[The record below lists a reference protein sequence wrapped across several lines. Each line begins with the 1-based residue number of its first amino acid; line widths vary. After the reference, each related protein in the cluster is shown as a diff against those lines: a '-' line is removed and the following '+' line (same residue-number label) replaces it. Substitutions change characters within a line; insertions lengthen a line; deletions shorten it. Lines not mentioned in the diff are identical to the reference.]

1 MAQGIAMILLAV
13 LPSPCM
19 LTQVV
24 GCRLPQQEVRTFHR
38 EGDIV
43 LGGIILVHWKH
54 SLPDTSFREEP
65 SPISCADLQ
74 VRSYREVLVFVFAV
88 QQINQN
94 PNVLPNITLGF
105 RILDACLSR
114 ALAVASTLSLLS
126 GTEDPMPNYHCLA
139 SAPILGVVG
148 EAAAFISVSMASL
161 LGVYKIPQI
170 SYGSS
175 VSVLSDKVLYPSF
188 FRTIPNNLLEVQA
201 MAHLLQYFGW
211 SWVGILAEED
221 NEYGVGSDNLRKE
234 IIRSGGCVAFLEKI
248 PVVLTKERMIR
259 IVETVRNSTAKVI
272 VIYTHVSNVVSIL
285 NAVAKENIQG
295 KIWFGT
301 TAFIITPD
309 LFPNDTWQSL
319 NGTLAM
325 ALHVRDIPEFKDF
338 VYSIQPS
345 TSADDIFIKTV
356 WEKAFICKWQEEGH
370 NQTHEVNISK
380 DPAFCTGT
388 ERVEQ
393 MDPVLFDLN
402 NLRFTYNVYVAVYAF
417 AHALHNLL
425 SCKSGD
431 GSLSIGSCAMIDKI
445 HPQEVLHH
453 LRHVHFVTGSGEEV
467 FFDENG
473 DPPAL
478 YDILNWQIFPNGTY
492 QCLTVGSFNF
502 SAPQGKQVFLNHS
515 SIIWNSIYSKVP
527 DSVCSASC
535 PPGFRKAAREGEPVC
550 CFDCVPCADGEI
562 TNQTDA
568 TDCQKCPDDKWSN
581 RNRDICIPR
590 IIEFLSYGEPLGA
603 LLSSIAI
610 LCSLVTFSIMYI
622 FITYKD
628 TPIVKANNRELSY
641 LLLLSLMFC
650 FLCSFLFIGRPTR
663 ISCMLR
669 QTAFGVIFSL
679 SVSCILAKT
688 IIVVV
693 AFNATKPNSALKK
706 WVGTRIPS
714 YLVPLCSV
722 IQFILCLV
730 WLGSAPPY
738 SSVNLE
744 IAQKI
749 IIQCSEGS
757 IELFYAMLG
766 YLGFLACVSFIVAFL
781 ARNLPDSFNEA
792 KYITF
797 SLLVFVSV
805 WISFIPAYL
814 STRGKYM
821 VAVEVF
827 AILTSSTGLLS
838 CIFFP
843 KVYIIL
849 LKPDRNTKDYLLEKT
864 SARSRTE
871 FN

>member
-1 MAQGIAMILLAV
+1 MVQGIVMIFLAV

-19 LTQVV
+19 MTQVV
-24 GCRLPQQEVRTFHR
+24 GCRLPQQNVRAFLR

-54 SLPDTSFREEP
+54 SFPDTNFREEP
-65 SPISCADLQ
+65 SPISCADFQ
-74 VRSYREVLVFVFAV
+74 VRSYREVLVVAFAI
-88 QQINQN
+88 QEINHN
-94 PNVLPNITLGF
+94 PDILPNITLGF
-105 RILDACLSR
+105 KIHGSCFST

-126 GTEDPMPNYHCLA
+126 GTEDLVPNYHCPS
-139 SAPILGVVG
+139 SAPLLGAIG
-148 EAAAFISVSMASL
+148 EANSEISITMASL

-175 VSVLSDKVLYPSF
+175 ISKLSDKIIFPSF
-188 FRTIPNNLLEVQA
+188 FRTVTNNLLEAQA
-201 MAHLLQYFGW
+201 MALLLQYFGW
-211 SWVGILAEED
+211 SWVGILAAD
-221 NEYGVGSDNLRKE
+221 NDYGVSSDSLKKE
-234 IIRSGGCVAFLEKI
+234 ITRLGGCVAFLEKI
-248 PVVLTKERMIR
+248 PVSPSKE
-259 IVETVRNSTAKVI
+259 IVMRLVKTVRQSSAKVI
-272 VIYTHVSNVVSIL
+272 VVYSHVSSVAPIFK
-285 NAVAKENIQG
+285 AVAKEKIQG
-295 KIWFGT
+295 KVWVGT
-301 TAFIITPD
+301 NAFIITPD
-309 LFPNDTWQSL
+309 YFPDDTWQSL

-325 ALHVRDIPEFKDF
+325 ALHVKDIHGFKDF
-338 VYSIQPS
+338 VYSIHPS
-345 TSADDIFIKTV
+345 TSKDDIFIKSF
-356 WEKAFICKWQEEGH
+356 WEKAFSCTWQEDIH
-370 NQTHEVNISK
+370 NQTQMINISRG
-380 DPAFCTGT
+380 PSFCTGT
-388 ERVEQ
+388 EKVEHI
-393 MDPVLFDLN
+393 DPALFDFN
-402 NLRFTYNVYVAVYAF
+402 NLRYTYNAYLAVYAF

-425 SCKSGD
+425 SCKTDD
-431 GSLSIGSCAMIDKI
+431 GSLSTGSCDTIDKI
-445 HPQEVLHH
+445 HPL
-453 LRHVHFVTGSGEEV
+453 
-467 FFDENG
+467 
-473 DPPAL
+473 
-478 YDILNWQIFPNGTY
+478 
-492 QCLTVGSFNF
+492 
-502 SAPQGKQVFLNHS
+502 QVP
-515 SIIWNSIYSKVP
+515 K
-527 DSVCSASC
+527 SVCSASC
-535 PPGFRKAAREGEPVC
+535 PPGFRKAAREREPVC
-550 CFDCVPCADGEI
+550 CFDCVPCADGVI

-568 TDCQKCPDDKWSN
+568 ADCQKCPDDQWSN
-581 RNRDICIPR
+581 RNRDTCIPR
-590 IIEFLSYGEPLGA
+590 IIEFLSYEDPLGSV
-603 LLSSIAI
+603 LSAISI
-610 LCSLVTFSIMYI
+610 LCSLVTIAILCI
-622 FITYKD
+622 FIKYKD
-628 TPIVKANNRELSY
+628 TPIAKANNRKLSY
-641 LLLLSLMFC
+641 LLLLTLVFC

-663 ISCMLR
+663 LTCILR

-706 WVGTRIPS
+706 WVGSRIPS

-730 WLGSAPPY
+730 WLGTAPPY

-757 IELFYAMLG
+757 FELFYAMLG

-827 AILTSSTGLLS
+827 AILASSTGLLG

-849 LKPDRNTKDYLLEKT
+849 LKPERNTKDYLLGKT
-864 SARSRTE
+864 SVRSRTE